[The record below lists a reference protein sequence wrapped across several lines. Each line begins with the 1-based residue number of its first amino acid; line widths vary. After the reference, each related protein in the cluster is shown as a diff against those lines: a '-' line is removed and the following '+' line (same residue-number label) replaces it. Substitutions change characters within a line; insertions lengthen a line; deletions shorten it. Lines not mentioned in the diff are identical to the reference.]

1 MSKAELDLVPHE
13 CPALPPRSPEPGLP
27 LLLPVPRRHALW
39 LPLFSQSTGSM
50 VPAWH
55 DQHMCDVICRDQGSH
70 PSCGPSGLRPPE
82 RAGRLSSR
90 ATCPRGPPKCPDSH
104 LPAFVYSP
112 PPARG
117 PSLQPL
123 HSAAPSPQRARTPQ
137 GHLFLPGGAGRE
149 PLEPK
154 GGREGV
160 CLPGRRLV
168 GIQVYRT
175 GHDEPVRASAEKER
189 GSLKAW

>member
-27 LLLPVPRRHALW
+27 LLPPVPRRHALW

-112 PPARG
+112 PQPGGPLCG
-117 PSLQPL
+117 PSTQ
-123 HSAAPSPQRARTPQ
+123 QR
-137 GHLFLPGGAGRE
+137 HLLSEHALLKGICFSQEALGGSLWSQRGAGKGCACPAGGWWEFRFTE
-149 PLEPK
+149 PAMMN
-154 GGREGV
+154 
-160 CLPGRRLV
+160 
-168 GIQVYRT
+168 Q
-175 GHDEPVRASAEKER
+175 
-189 GSLKAW
+189 